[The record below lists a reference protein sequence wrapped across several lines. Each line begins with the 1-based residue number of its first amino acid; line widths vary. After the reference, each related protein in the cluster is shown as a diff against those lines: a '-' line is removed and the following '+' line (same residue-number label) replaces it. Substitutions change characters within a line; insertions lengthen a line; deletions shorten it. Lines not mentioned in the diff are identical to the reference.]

1 MIKEEWGLHA
11 NANKVEEE
19 GGKVGG
25 NGGSLAGIY
34 GGAGLGW
41 AAAAQCASFTPC
53 RCYVYCVECCVN
65 RAKCKR
71 FVFCSHL
78 FFFPFFFFGLNNSGV
93 FVLLLICTSISF
105 TFFSYK

>member
-1 MIKEEWGLHA
+1 MQMQIKLRKKAGKWG
-11 NANKVEEE
+11 EIR
-19 GGKVGG
+19 GGKRREFME
-25 NGGSLAGIY
+25 
-34 GGAGLGW
+34 GLGW
-41 AAAAQCASFTPC
+41 VGLGWPAAAQCASFTPC